1 MSPMPCCSMTNSY
14 HDPLCPTRTGRPQ
27 HTPPVSSFDDP
38 LTDSAGRI
46 IITLAD
52 STAPPIAPNA
62 QHAFTSRMP
71 LTWDAVKDS
80 GRREE
85 FEGGSRRDTQEGKPR
100 YDLLNPLGL
109 ERVAIHAANGAEKYG
124 EFNWALGQPTRRILA
139 SAFRHLMALFF
150 KRTDEDH
157 AAALAWNAL
166 AFMQFEGT
174 EWDDRFDWT
183 VPPRPETPPT
193 PTA

>member
-1 MSPMPCCSMTNSY
+1 MSGGTRSVCCSFINGF
-14 HDPLCPTRTGRPQ
+14 HDPLCPQRLGRPQ
-27 HTPPVSSFDDP
+27 VTSPASFDDP
-38 LTDSAGRI
+38 PTDSAGRI
-46 IITLAD
+46 V
-52 STAPPIAPNA
+52 PPIAPNTQGA
-62 QHAFTSRMP
+62 VVSSPRFT
-71 LTWDAVKDS
+71 AVKDS

-100 YDLLNPLGL
+100 YDLLNPVGL
-109 ERVAIHAANGAEKYG
+109 ERLAIHAANGADKYG

-150 KRTDEDH
+150 KKTDEDH

-183 VPPRPETPPT
+183 VPPRPSSD
-193 PTA
+193 